1 MSMWRTF
8 LRAGM
13 ICFTAAMLNLAMH
26 SGAVAAPQG
35 GGKGQASETLDEDQ
49 NAKQQA
55 ERERQAEAREAEQER
70 AERMQ
75 ELYDQGREALDEDQ
89 FREAERSFT
98 ELVKL
103 NGPQT
108 DAALYW
114 TAYAQNREGKKEAAI
129 GTIGELKKR
138 YPQSRWKKDGEA
150 LEIEVRSTTGSKAN
164 PEAQNDEDLKL
175 LALQGLMNSNPD
187 KAIPLVEGILNGA
200 GSPRVKSK
208 ALFVLAQNG
217 SPQAEQVL
225 GKIARGQSNP
235 DLQRKALSYLA
246 TFGGKGAGKI
256 LAEVYTSSSDP
267 EVKRAVIRSYIISG
281 DREQL
286 AALAKNEPN
295 PELRKEAIRNLGITG
310 GQAELQSM
318 YAKETDRG
326 VKEEILNAYFIGGD
340 AKGLI
345 AVARTEKD
353 PELKKKAVEKL
364 SLMGSKEA
372 NEYLMELLQK

>member
-1 MSMWRTF
+1 MSMGRIF
-8 LRAGM
+8 VRAGL
-13 ICFTAAMLNLAMH
+13 ICFTAAMLNLAICSDSM
-26 SGAVAAPQG
+26 AALQS
-35 GGKGQASETLDEDQ
+35 GGKGQSAETFDDNQDE
-49 NAKQQA
+49 KQQA
-55 ERERQAEAREAEQER
+55 ERERQAQAREMEQER

-75 ELYDQGREALDEDQ
+75 ELYDEGREALDQDE

-129 GTIGELKKR
+129 GTIAELKKR

-175 LALQGLMNSNPD
+175 LALQGLMNSSPE

-217 SPQAEQVL
+217 SPQAEAVL

-246 TFGGKGAGKI
+246 TFGSKEAEKI
-256 LAEVYTSSSDP
+256 LAEVYTSSNDP

-295 PELRKEAIRNLGITG
+295 PELRKEAIRNLGVIG

-318 YAKETDRG
+318 YAKETDHG
-326 VKEEILNAYFIGGD
+326 VKEEILNAYFLGGD

-345 AVARTEKD
+345 AVAKTEKD
-353 PELKKKAVEKL
+353 PGLKKKAVEKL

>member
-1 MSMWRTF
+1 
-8 LRAGM
+8 
-13 ICFTAAMLNLAMH
+13 
-26 SGAVAAPQG
+26 
-35 GGKGQASETLDEDQ
+35 
-49 NAKQQA
+49 
-55 ERERQAEAREAEQER
+55 
-70 AERMQ
+70 
-75 ELYDQGREALDEDQ
+75 LYDEGREALDEDQ

-98 ELVKL
+98 ELVKM

-114 TAYAQNREGKKEAAI
+114 TAYAQNHEGKKEAAL
-129 GTIGELKKR
+129 GTIADLKKR
-138 YPQSRWKKDGEA
+138 FPQSRWKKDGEA
-150 LEIEVRSTTGSKAN
+150 LEIEVQSSTGGKAN

-175 LALQGLMNSNPD
+175 LALQGLMNSNPER
-187 KAIPLVEGILNGA
+187 AIPLVEGILNGA

-217 SPQAEQVL
+217 SAQSEEVL

-235 DLQRKALSYLA
+235 DLQRKAVSYLA
-246 TFGGKGAGKI
+246 MFGGKRAGKL
-256 LAEVYTSSSDP
+256 LAEVYTTSKDP

-286 AALAKNEPN
+286 ATLAKNEPN

-310 GQAELQSM
+310 GQSELQSM
-318 YAKETDRG
+318 YSKETERG

-340 AKGLI
+340 AKDLI
-345 AVARTEKD
+345 AAARMEKD

>member
-1 MSMWRTF
+1 MSMRRTF
-8 LRAGM
+8 VRTGM
-13 ICFTAAMLNLAMH
+13 ICFTGAMLSLAMR
-26 SGAVAAPQG
+26 SGAVAAPEG
-35 GGKGQASETLDEDQ
+35 GDKGQASETLDEDE
-49 NAKQQA
+49 KQQA
-55 ERERQAEAREAEQER
+55 ERDRQAQTREAEQDR
-70 AERMQ
+70 MERMQ
-75 ELYDQGREALDEDQ
+75 ELYDQGREALDQDQ

-129 GTIGELKKR
+129 ATISELKKR

-175 LALQGLMNSNPD
+175 LALQGLMNSSPE

-217 SPQAEQVL
+217 SPQAEAVL

-235 DLQRKALSYLA
+235 DLQRKAVSYLA

-256 LAEVYTSSSDP
+256 LAEVYTSSNDP

-286 AALAKNEPN
+286 AALAKSEPN
-295 PELRKEAIRNLGITG
+295 LELRKEAIRNLGVIG
-310 GQAELQSM
+310 GQAELQPL
-318 YAKETDRG
+318 YAKEMDRG

-345 AVARTEKD
+345 VVARTEKD

>member
-1 MSMWRTF
+1 MRMGKM
-8 LRAGM
+8 LVRAG
-13 ICFTAAMLNLAMH
+13 IVCFSAAILNLTM
-26 SGAVAAPQG
+26 GAGVLAARQG
-35 GGKGQASETLDEDQ
+35 GGKGQSSEAVDEFQDE
-49 NAKQQA
+49 KQQA
-55 ERERQAEAREAEQER
+55 ERDRQEEARERERER

-75 ELYDQGREALDEDQ
+75 ELYDEGREALDEDQ
-89 FREAERSFT
+89 FRDAERSFT

-114 TAYAQNREGKKEAAI
+114 MAYSQNREGKKEAAL
-129 GTIGELKKR
+129 GTIAELKKR

-150 LEIEVRSTTGSKAN
+150 LEIEVRASTGGKTN

-175 LALQGLMNSNPD
+175 LALQGLMNSSPE
-187 KAIPLVEGILNGA
+187 KAIPLVEGVLNGT

-217 SPQAEQVL
+217 SPQAEEVL

-235 DLQRKALSYLA
+235 DLQRKAVSYLA
-246 TFGGKGAGKI
+246 TFGGKGAGKV
-256 LAEVYTSSSDP
+256 LAEVYTTSNDP
-267 EVKRAVIRSYIISG
+267 EIKRAVIRSYIISG

-286 AALAKNEPN
+286 AKLANSEPN
-295 PELRKEAIRNLGITG
+295 PELRKEAIRNLGVIG
-310 GQAELQSM
+310 GQAALQALYS
-318 YAKETDRG
+318 KETDRT

-340 AKGLI
+340 AKDL
-345 AVARTEKD
+345 VAAARAEKD

>member
-1 MSMWRTF
+1 MNLDGTLW
-8 LRAGM
+8 RAG
-13 ICFTAAMLNLAMH
+13 IVCFTAVLLNPWIGL
-26 SGAVAAPQG
+26 GAPAAKQG
-35 GGKGQASETLDEDQ
+35 GVTSQPAETLNEEQ
-49 NAKQQA
+49 NEKQQA
-55 ERERQAEAREAEQER
+55 ERDRKEEAREAEQER
-70 AERMQ
+70 VEHMQ
-75 ELYDQGREALDEDQ
+75 ELYDEGREALDEDE
-89 FREAERSFT
+89 FRQAERSFT

-114 TAYAQNREGKKEAAI
+114 MAYAQNREGKKEAAL

-150 LEIEVRSTTGSKAN
+150 LEIEVRSATGAKTN
-164 PEAQNDEDLKL
+164 PEAQNDEELKL
-175 LALQGLMNSNPD
+175 LALQGLMNSSPD
-187 KAIPLVEGILNGA
+187 KAIPLVQGILNGT

-217 SPQAEQVL
+217 SPEAEEVL

-235 DLQRKALSYLA
+235 DLQRKAVSYLA
-246 TFGGKGAGKI
+246 MFGGKRSGKI

-286 AALAKNEPN
+286 ASLAKSEPN
-295 PELRKEAIRNLGITG
+295 QELRKEAIRNLGVIG
-310 GQAELQSM
+310 GQAELQPM

-345 AVARTEKD
+345 AAARAEKD

-364 SLMGSKEA
+364 SLLGSKEA
-372 NEYLMELLQK
+372 NDYLMELLQK

>member
-1 MSMWRTF
+1 MSMRRTLV
-8 LRAGM
+8 LRGM
-13 ICFTAAMLNLAMH
+13 ICFTAVMLSLAMRA
-26 SGAVAAPQG
+26 GALAAPQG
-35 GGKGQASETLDEDQ
+35 GGKGQASETLGENQ
-49 NAKQQA
+49 QEQPQA
-55 ERERQAEAREAEQER
+55 ERERQAQAREAEQDR
-70 AERMQ
+70 MDRMQ

-89 FREAERSFT
+89 FREAERSFS
-98 ELVKL
+98 ELAKL
-103 NGPQT
+103 GGPQT

-114 TAYAQNREGKKEAAI
+114 TAYAQNREGKKDAAI
-129 GTIGELKKR
+129 ATIAELKKR

-150 LEIEVRSTTGSKAN
+150 LEIEVRSTTGSKSN

-175 LALQGLMNSNPD
+175 LALQGLMNSSPE

-256 LAEVYTSSSDP
+256 LAEVYTNSSDL

-286 AALAKNEPN
+286 AALAKSEPN
-295 PELRKEAIRNLGITG
+295 PELRKEAIRNLGVIG
-310 GQAELQSM
+310 GQAELESL
-318 YAKETDRG
+318 YLKEPDRG

-345 AVARTEKD
+345 AVARAEKD
-353 PELKKKAVEKL
+353 AELKKKAVEKL
-364 SLMGSKEA
+364 SLMGSREA

>member
-1 MSMWRTF
+1 MSLDRRIW
-8 LRAGM
+8 RAG
-13 ICFTAAMLNLAMH
+13 IVCFAAMLLILGSG
-26 SGAVAAPQG
+26 SGALAAQQVAVPSQSAE
-35 GGKGQASETLDEDQ
+35 SLDEDQ
-49 NAKQQA
+49 NEKQQA
-55 ERERQAEAREAEQER
+55 ERDRQEEAREAEKER

-75 ELYDQGREALDEDQ
+75 ELYDEGREALDEDE
-89 FREAERSFT
+89 FRQAERSFT

-114 TAYAQNREGKKEAAI
+114 MAYAQNREGKKEAAL

-150 LEIEVRSTTGSKAN
+150 LEIEVRSATGAKSN
-164 PEAQNDEDLKL
+164 PEAQNDEELKL
-175 LALQGLMNSNPD
+175 LALQGLMNSSPD
-187 KAIPLVEGILNGA
+187 KAIPLVEGVLNGN

-217 SPQAEQVL
+217 SPQSEEVL
-225 GKIARGQSNP
+225 GKIARGQNHP
-235 DLQRKALSYLA
+235 DLQRKAVSYLA
-246 TFGGKGAGKI
+246 MFGGKRSGKI
-256 LAEVYTSSSDP
+256 LAEVYTSSNDP
-267 EVKRAVIRSYIISG
+267 EIKRAVIRSYIISG

-286 AALAKNEPN
+286 AALAKSEPN
-295 PELRKEAIRNLGITG
+295 QELRKEAIRNLGVIG
-310 GQAELQSM
+310 GQAELQPM

-340 AKGLI
+340 TKGLI
-345 AVARTEKD
+345 AVARAEKD

-364 SLMGSKEA
+364 ALLGSKEA

>member
-1 MSMWRTF
+1 MSMGKI
-8 LRAGM
+8 LVRAGV
-13 ICFTAAMLNLAMH
+13 IFFTLGMLNLAI
-26 SGAVAAPQG
+26 AANAMASQQS
-35 GGKGQASETLDEDQ
+35 GGKGQSSESLDDQ
-49 NAKQQA
+49 GQKQEA
-55 ERERQAEAREAEQER
+55 EHDRQAQAREAEQER

-75 ELYDQGREALDEDQ
+75 ELYDEGREALDEDQ

-114 TAYAQNREGKKEAAI
+114 MAYAQNREGKKEAAL
-129 GTIGELKKR
+129 GTVAELKKR

-150 LEIEVRSTTGSKAN
+150 LEIEVRASTGTKTN
-164 PEAQNDEDLKL
+164 PDGQNDEDLKL
-175 LALQGLMNSNPD
+175 LALQGLMNSSPE
-187 KAIPLVEGILNGA
+187 KAIPLVEGILNGP

-217 SPQAEQVL
+217 SPQAEEVL

-235 DLQRKALSYLA
+235 DLQKKAVSYLA
-246 TFGGKGAGKI
+246 MFGGKGAGKV
-256 LAEVYTSSSDP
+256 LAEVYTTSNDP
-267 EVKRAVIRSYIISG
+267 EIKRAVIRSYIISG

-286 AALAKNEPN
+286 AKLANSEPN
-295 PELRKEAIRNLGITG
+295 PELRKEAIRNLGVIG
-310 GQAELQSM
+310 GQATLQALYS
-318 YAKETDRG
+318 KETDRA

-340 AKGLI
+340 AKDLV
-345 AVARTEKD
+345 AVARGEKD

-364 SLMGSKEA
+364 SLMGSKDA
-372 NEYLMELLQK
+372 NDYLTELLQK

>member
-1 MSMWRTF
+1 MRMGRPF
-8 LRAGM
+8 VRAGI
-13 ICFTAAMLNLAMH
+13 ICFAAALLNVAWH
-26 SGAVAAPQG
+26 SGAMAAQG
-35 GGKGQASETLDEDQ
+35 GGKGQSSEALDENQ
-49 NAKQQA
+49 AEKRQA
-55 ERERQAEAREAEQER
+55 ERERQEQARDAEQER
-70 AERMQ
+70 ADRMQ
-75 ELYDQGREALDEDQ
+75 ELYDEGREALDEDE
-89 FREAERSFT
+89 FRQAERSFT

-129 GTIGELKKR
+129 GTIAELKKR

-150 LEIEVRSTTGSKAN
+150 LEIEMRSRTGSKAN

-175 LALQGLMNSNPD
+175 LALQGLMNSSPE
-187 KAIPLVEGILNGA
+187 KAIPLVEGILNGT
-200 GSPRVKSK
+200 GTPRVKSK

-217 SPQAEQVL
+217 SPEAEQVL

-235 DLQRKALSYLA
+235 DLQRKAVTYLA
-246 TFGGKGAGKI
+246 TFGGRGAGKI

-281 DREQL
+281 DREHL
-286 AALAKNEPN
+286 ASLAKSEPN
-295 PELRKEAIRNLGITG
+295 PELRKEAIRNLGIIG
-310 GQAELQSM
+310 GHSDLQAM

-340 AKGLI
+340 AKDLI
-345 AVARTEKD
+345 AAARGEKD
-353 PELKKKAVEKL
+353 TELKKKAVEKL

-372 NEYLMELLQK
+372 NDYLMELLQK

>member
-1 MSMWRTF
+1 MSMGRIMA
-8 LRAGM
+8 LAGL
-13 ICFTAAMLNLAMH
+13 ICFTLAMLNLAICSDAM
-26 SGAVAAPQG
+26 AAQS
-35 GGKGQASETLDEDQ
+35 GGKGQASQSLDENQDER
-49 NAKQQA
+49 QQA
-55 ERERQAEAREAEQER
+55 ERERQAQAREAEQER

-75 ELYDQGREALDEDQ
+75 ELYDEGRDALDEDQ
-89 FREAERSFT
+89 FQEAERSFT

-114 TAYAQNREGKKEAAI
+114 RAYAQNREGKKEAAI
-129 GTIGELKKR
+129 GTIAELKKR

-150 LEIEVRSTTGSKAN
+150 LEIEVRSTTGSKSN

-175 LALQGLMNSNPD
+175 LALQGLMNSSPD

-217 SPQAEQVL
+217 SPQAEAVL

-235 DLQRKALSYLA
+235 DLQRKAVSYLA

-256 LAEVYTSSSDP
+256 LAEVYTSSNDP

-286 AALAKNEPN
+286 AALAKSEPN
-295 PELRKEAIRNLGITG
+295 PELRKEAVRNLGITG
-310 GQAELQSM
+310 GQAELQAL
-318 YAKETDRG
+318 YAKESDRG

-345 AVARTEKD
+345 AAAKTEKD
-353 PELKKKAVEKL
+353 PELKKKAVQKL

-372 NEYLMELLQK
+372 NEYLMELLEK

>member
-1 MSMWRTF
+1 MSLRRAF
-8 LRAGM
+8 VRAGM
-13 ICFTAAMLNLAMH
+13 ICFTAGMLNLAIF
-26 SGAVAAPQG
+26 SRAAARQS
-35 GGKGQASETLDEDQ
+35 GGKGQASETLDENQDE
-49 NAKQQA
+49 KQQA
-55 ERERQAEAREAEQER
+55 ERERREQAREAEQER

-75 ELYDQGREALDEDQ
+75 ELYDEGREALDQDE

-114 TAYAQNREGKKEAAI
+114 TAYAQNREGKKEAAL
-129 GTIGELKKR
+129 GTITELKKR

-175 LALQGLMNSNPD
+175 LALQGLMNSNPE
-187 KAIPLVEGILNGA
+187 KAIPLVEGILNGS

-217 SPQAEQVL
+217 SPQAEEVL

-235 DLQRKALSYLA
+235 DLQRKAISYLA
-246 TFGGKGAGKI
+246 TFGGKGAGKV

-286 AALAKNEPN
+286 ANLANSEPN
-295 PELRKEAIRNLGITG
+295 PELRKEAIRNLGVIG
-310 GQAELQSM
+310 GQATLQALYS
-318 YAKETDRG
+318 KETDRS

-340 AKGLI
+340 AKDLI
-345 AVARTEKD
+345 AAARMEKD

>member
-1 MSMWRTF
+1 MSLRRAF
-8 LRAGM
+8 VRAGM
-13 ICFTAAMLNLAMH
+13 ICFTAVMLNLAI
-26 SGAVAAPQG
+26 SSSAAAQQS
-35 GGKGQASETLDEDQ
+35 GGKGQVSETLDENQDE
-49 NAKQQA
+49 KQQA
-55 ERERQAEAREAEQER
+55 ERERRDQAREAEQER

-75 ELYDQGREALDEDQ
+75 ELYDEGREALDQDE
-89 FREAERSFT
+89 FRDAERSFS

-103 NGPQT
+103 SGPQT

-129 GTIGELKKR
+129 GTIAELKKR

-175 LALQGLMNSNPD
+175 LALQGLMNSSPE
-187 KAIPLVEGILNGA
+187 KGIPLVEGILNGG

-217 SPQAEQVL
+217 SPQAEEVL

-235 DLQRKALSYLA
+235 DLQRKAISYLA
-246 TFGGKGAGKI
+246 MFGGKGAGKI
-256 LAEVYTSSSDP
+256 LAEVYTSSNDP
-267 EVKRAVIRSYIISG
+267 EVKRAVIRSYIVSG

-295 PELRKEAIRNLGITG
+295 PELRKEAIRNLGVTG
-310 GQAELQSM
+310 GQAEIQAM
-318 YAKETDRG
+318 YPKETDRG

>member
-1 MSMWRTF
+1 MSMGKTCV
-8 LRAGM
+8 RAGM
-13 ICFTAAMLNLAMH
+13 ICFTAAMLNLAVH
-26 SGAVAAPQG
+26 SGVMAAPQS
-35 GGKGQASETLDEDQ
+35 GGKGEAAESLDNNQDE
-49 NAKQQA
+49 KQQA
-55 ERERQAEAREAEQER
+55 EHERMD
-70 AERMQ
+70 RMQ
-75 ELYDQGREALDEDQ
+75 ELYDEGREALDEDQ

-114 TAYAQNREGKKEAAI
+114 TAYAQNREGKKEAAL
-129 GTIGELKKR
+129 GTIAELKKR

-175 LALQGLMNSNPD
+175 LALQGLMNSSPE
-187 KAIPLVEGILNGA
+187 KAIPLVEGILNGT
-200 GSPRVKSK
+200 GSPRAKSK

-217 SPQAEQVL
+217 SPQAEAVL

-235 DLQRKALSYLA
+235 DLQRKAVSYLA

-286 AALAKNEPN
+286 AVLAKNEPN
-295 PELRKEAIRNLGITG
+295 PDLRKEAIRNLGITG
-310 GQAELQSM
+310 GQAELQAL
-318 YAKETDRG
+318 YAKESDRG

-340 AKGLI
+340 AKDLI
-345 AVARTEKD
+345 VVARTEKD

-372 NEYLMELLQK
+372 EGFLMELLQK

>member
-1 MSMWRTF
+1 MSMGRIF
-8 LRAGM
+8 VRAGM
-13 ICFTAAMLNLAMH
+13 ICFTAATLSFAML
-26 SGAVAAPQG
+26 SGVVGAPQS
-35 GGKGQASETLDEDQ
+35 GGKGQASETLDENQDE
-49 NAKQQA
+49 KQQA
-55 ERERQAEAREAEQER
+55 ERERREQAREAEQER

-75 ELYDQGREALDEDQ
+75 ELYDEGREALDEDQ
-89 FREAERSFT
+89 FREAERSFN

-114 TAYAQNREGKKEAAI
+114 TAYAQNREGKK
-129 GTIGELKKR
+129 
-138 YPQSRWKKDGEA
+138 DGEA
-150 LEIEVRSTTGSKAN
+150 LEIEVRSTTGAKAN

-175 LALQGLMNSNPD
+175 LALQGLMNSSPE
-187 KAIPLVEGILNGA
+187 KGIPLVEGILNGT

-217 SPQAEQVL
+217 SPQAEAVL
-225 GKIARGQSNP
+225 GKIARGQNNP

-246 TFGGKGAGKI
+246 MFGGKQAGKI
-256 LAEVYTSSSDP
+256 LAEVYTSTSDP

-286 AALAKNEPN
+286 AALAKGESN
-295 PELRKEAIRNLGITG
+295 PELRKEAIRNLGVTG
-310 GQAELQSM
+310 GQAELQPL

-345 AVARTEKD
+345 AVARAEKD

-372 NEYLMELLQK
+372 NEYLMELIPK

>member
-1 MSMWRTF
+1 MSMGRS
-8 LRAGM
+8 LVRAGL
-13 ICFTAAMLNLAMH
+13 ICFTAVTLNLAIH
-26 SGAVAAPQG
+26 SGTVAAFQN
-35 GGKGQASETLDEDQ
+35 GGKGQVPETLDENQDE
-49 NAKQQA
+49 KQQA
-55 ERERQAEAREAEQER
+55 ERERQAEAKEAQQER
-70 AERMQ
+70 IERMQ

-89 FREAERSFT
+89 FREAERSFS

-129 GTIGELKKR
+129 GTIAELKKR

-175 LALQGLMNSNPD
+175 LALQGLMNSSPE
-187 KAIPLVEGILNGA
+187 KAIPLVEGILNGS

>member
-1 MSMWRTF
+1 MSMERNLW
-8 LRAGM
+8 RAGV
-13 ICFTAAMLNLAMH
+13 ICFGALLLNVGIGPNALAAQQ
-26 SGAVAAPQG
+26 SAA
-35 GGKGQASETLDEDQ
+35 KGQSAEALDENQ
-49 NAKQQA
+49 NEKQQA
-55 ERERQAEAREAEQER
+55 ERDRQEEVRERERER

-75 ELYDQGREALDEDQ
+75 ELYDEGREALDEDQ

-98 ELVKL
+98 KLVEL

-114 TAYAQNREGKKEAAI
+114 MAYAQNREGKKEAAI
-129 GTIGELKKR
+129 GTIAELKKR

-150 LEIEVRSTTGSKAN
+150 LEIEVRSATGAKAN
-164 PEAQNDEDLKL
+164 PEAQNDEELKL
-175 LALQGLMNSNPD
+175 LALQGLMNSSPD
-187 KAIPLVEGILNGA
+187 KAIPLVEGILNGN

-217 SPQAEQVL
+217 SPQSEEVL
-225 GKIARGQSNP
+225 GKIARGQSHP
-235 DLQRKALSYLA
+235 DLQRKAVSYLA
-246 TFGGKGAGKI
+246 TFGGKRSGKI

-267 EVKRAVIRSYIISG
+267 EIKRAVIRSYIISG

-286 AALAKNEPN
+286 GALARGEAN
-295 PELRKEAIRNLGITG
+295 PELRKEAIRNLGVVG
-310 GQAELQSM
+310 GQAELQSL
-318 YAKETDRG
+318 YSKETDRG

-340 AKGLI
+340 AKDL
-345 AVARTEKD
+345 VAAARAEKD

>member
-1 MSMWRTF
+1 MSMGRIF
-8 LRAGM
+8 VRAGL
-13 ICFTAAMLNLAMH
+13 ICFTAAMLNLAICSDSM
-26 SGAVAAPQG
+26 AAPQN
-35 GGKGQASETLDEDQ
+35 GGKGQASETFDDNQDE
-49 NAKQQA
+49 KQQA
-55 ERERQAEAREAEQER
+55 ERERQAQAREAEQER
-70 AERMQ
+70 MERMQ
-75 ELYDQGREALDEDQ
+75 ELYDQGREALDEDL

-129 GTIGELKKR
+129 GTIAELKKR

-175 LALQGLMNSNPD
+175 LALQGLMNSSPE

-217 SPQAEQVL
+217 SPQAEAVL

-246 TFGGKGAGKI
+246 SFGGKGAGKI
-256 LAEVYTSSSDP
+256 LAEVYTSSNDP

-286 AALAKNEPN
+286 ATLAKSEPN
-295 PELRKEAIRNLGITG
+295 PDLRKEAIRNLGVIG

-353 PELKKKAVEKL
+353 PELRKKAVEKL

>member
-1 MSMWRTF
+1 MNMKRAF
-8 LRAGM
+8 VRAGM
-13 ICFTAAMLNLAMH
+13 ICFTAMMLHLAIC
-26 SGAVAAPQG
+26 SSAVVAPQN
-35 GGKGQASETLDEDQ
+35 GGKGPASETLDENQDE
-49 NAKQQA
+49 KQQA

-70 AERMQ
+70 MEHMQ
-75 ELYDQGREALDEDQ
+75 ELYDEGREALDQDE
-89 FREAERSFT
+89 FRAAEKSFS

-129 GTIGELKKR
+129 GTIAELKKR

-150 LEIEVRSTTGSKAN
+150 LEIEVRSTTGSKSN

-175 LALQGLMNSNPD
+175 LALQGLMNSSPE
-187 KAIPLVEGILNGA
+187 KGIPLVEGILNGG

-217 SPQAEQVL
+217 SPQAEEVL

-235 DLQRKALSYLA
+235 DLQRKAISYLA
-246 TFGGKGAGKI
+246 MFGGKGAGKI

-267 EVKRAVIRSYIISG
+267 EVKRAVIRSYIVSG

-295 PELRKEAIRNLGITG
+295 PELRKEAIRNLGVTG
-310 GQAELQSM
+310 GQAELQAM
-318 YAKETDRG
+318 YPRETDRG

>member
-1 MSMWRTF
+1 MSMGRIIGRT
-8 LRAGM
+8 GM
-13 ICFTAAMLNLAMH
+13 IVFTAAMVNLALCPGTM
-26 SGAVAAPQG
+26 AAQN
-35 GGKGQASETLDEDQ
+35 GGKGPASETFDENQ
-49 NAKQQA
+49 EEKQQA
-55 ERERQAEAREAEQER
+55 EHERQEQAKEAEQER
-70 AERMQ
+70 LERLQ
-75 ELYDQGREALDEDQ
+75 ELYDEGREALDEDQ

-98 ELVKL
+98 ELVKM

-114 TAYAQNREGKKEAAI
+114 TAYSQNREGKKEAAL
-129 GTIGELKKR
+129 GTIADLKKR
-138 YPQSRWKKDGEA
+138 FPQSRWKKDGEA
-150 LEIEVRSTTGSKAN
+150 LEIEVRSSTGGKAN

-175 LALQGLMNSNPD
+175 LALQGLMNSNPER
-187 KAIPLVEGILNGA
+187 AIPLVEGILNGA

-217 SPQAEQVL
+217 SAQSEEVL

-235 DLQRKALSYLA
+235 DLQRKAVSYLA
-246 TFGGKGAGKI
+246 MFGGKRAGKL
-256 LAEVYTSSSDP
+256 LAEVYTTSKDP

-286 AALAKNEPN
+286 ATLAKNEPN

-310 GQAELQSM
+310 GQSELQSM
-318 YAKETDRG
+318 YSKETDRG

-340 AKGLI
+340 AKDLI
-345 AVARTEKD
+345 AAARMEKD
-353 PELKKKAVEKL
+353 PELKKNAVEKL

>member
-1 MSMWRTF
+1 MSMKRAF
-8 LRAGM
+8 VRAGM
-13 ICFTAAMLNLAMH
+13 VCFTAMILHLAVC
-26 SGAVAAPQG
+26 SSTAAAPQSG
-35 GGKGQASETLDEDQ
+35 GRGQAPETLDENQDE
-49 NAKQQA
+49 KQQA
-55 ERERQAEAREAEQER
+55 ERERREQAREAEQER
-70 AERMQ
+70 TERMQ
-75 ELYDQGREALDEDQ
+75 ELYDEGREALDQDE
-89 FREAERSFT
+89 FRAAEKSFS

-129 GTIGELKKR
+129 GTIAELKKR

-150 LEIEVRSTTGSKAN
+150 LEIEVRSTTGAKAN

-175 LALQGLMNSNPD
+175 LALQGLMNSSPE
-187 KAIPLVEGILNGA
+187 KGIPLVEGILNGG

-217 SPQAEQVL
+217 SPQAEEVL

-235 DLQRKALSYLA
+235 DLQRKAISYLA
-246 TFGGKGAGKI
+246 MFGGKGAGKI
-256 LAEVYTSSSDP
+256 LAEVYTSSNDS
-267 EVKRAVIRSYIISG
+267 EVKRAVIRSYIVSG

-310 GQAELQSM
+310 GQAELQAM
-318 YAKETDRG
+318 YPRETDRG

>member
-1 MSMWRTF
+1 MGEI
-8 LRAGM
+8 LGRAGI
-13 ICFTAAMLNLAMH
+13 ICFTAAMLNLAIC
-26 SGAVAAPQG
+26 SGAIAAQTW
-35 GGKGQASETLDEDQ
+35 GKGQASKTLDEDQ
-49 NAKQQA
+49 DEKQQV
-55 ERERQAEAREAEQER
+55 ERGRQAQAQAAEQEHV
-70 AERMQ
+70 ERMQ
-75 ELYDQGREALDEDQ
+75 ELYDEGREALDQDE

-103 NGPQT
+103 SGPQT

-114 TAYAQNREGKKEAAI
+114 TAYAQNREGKKEAAL
-129 GTIGELKKR
+129 GTIAELKKR

-150 LEIEVRSTTGSKAN
+150 LEIEVRSSTGAKAN

-175 LALQGLMNSNPD
+175 LALQGLMNNNPE
-187 KAIPLVEGILNGA
+187 KAIPLVQGILNGA
-200 GSPRVKSK
+200 GSPRVKSQ

-217 SPQAEQVL
+217 SPQAEEVL

-246 TFGGKGAGKI
+246 MFGGKRAGKI
-256 LAEVYTSSSDP
+256 LAEVYTTSNDP

-295 PELRKEAIRNLGITG
+295 PELRKEAIQNLAVVG
-310 GQAELQSM
+310 GQGELQAM
-318 YAKETDRG
+318 YPKETDRA

-345 AVARTEKD
+345 AVAKTEKD

>member
-1 MSMWRTF
+1 M
-8 LRAGM
+8 RAGM
-13 ICFTAAMLNLAMH
+13 FCFTAAILNLAMH
-26 SGAVAAPQG
+26 SAAIAAPQN
-35 GGKGQASETLDEDQ
+35 GGKGQASETLDENQD
-49 NAKQQA
+49 AKQQT

-70 AERMQ
+70 VERMQ

-89 FREAERSFT
+89 FREAERSFS

-129 GTIGELKKR
+129 GTIAELKKR

-175 LALQGLMNSNPD
+175 LALQGLMNSSPE
-187 KAIPLVEGILNGA
+187 KAIPLVEGILNGS

-217 SPQAEQVL
+217 SPEAEQVL

-256 LAEVYTSSSDP
+256 LAEVYTSSNDP

-295 PELRKEAIRNLGITG
+295 PELRKEAIRNLGIVG

-326 VKEEILNAYFIGGD
+326 VKEEILNGYFIGGD

-353 PELKKKAVEKL
+353 PEMKKKAVEKL

>member
-1 MSMWRTF
+1 MSMGRTF
-8 LRAGM
+8 VRSGLT
-13 ICFTAAMLNLAMH
+13 CFAAAMLNLAMH
-26 SGAVAAPQG
+26 SCAMAAAQS
-35 GGKGQASETLDEDQ
+35 GGKGQASETLDEDRDE
-49 NAKQQA
+49 KQQA
-55 ERERQAEAREAEQER
+55 ERERQAQAREAEQER
-70 AERMQ
+70 MERMQ
-75 ELYDQGREALDEDQ
+75 ELYDEGREALDEDQ

-114 TAYAQNREGKKEAAI
+114 TAYAQNREGKKEAAL
-129 GTIGELKKR
+129 GTIAELKKR

-150 LEIEVRSTTGSKAN
+150 LEIEMRSTTGSKAN

-175 LALQGLMNSNPD
+175 LALQGLMNSSPE
-187 KAIPLVEGILNGA
+187 KAMPLVEGILNGS

-217 SPQAEQVL
+217 SPQAEEVL

-235 DLQRKALSYLA
+235 DLQRKAVSYLA
-246 TFGGKGAGKI
+246 MFGGKGAGKI
-256 LAEVYTSSSDP
+256 LAEVYTTSNDP

-295 PELRKEAIRNLGITG
+295 PELRKEAIRNLGVTG
-310 GQAELQSM
+310 GQAELQAM
-318 YAKETDRG
+318 YPKETDRG

-345 AVARTEKD
+345 AVAKTEKD
-353 PELKKKAVEKL
+353 PELRKKAVEKL

>member
-1 MSMWRTF
+1 MSIGRIIGRRGVTCF
-8 LRAGM
+8 IAG
-13 ICFTAAMLNLAMH
+13 MLNLLTL
-26 SGAVAAPQG
+26 SGAIAAPQS
-35 GGKGQASETLDEDQ
+35 GGKGQASETVDENQDE
-49 NAKQQA
+49 KQQA
-55 ERERQAEAREAEQER
+55 ERDRRAQAREAEQER
-70 AERMQ
+70 MERMQ
-75 ELYDQGREALDEDQ
+75 ELYDEGREALDQDE

-114 TAYAQNREGKKEAAI
+114 TAYAENREGKKEAAL
-129 GTIGELKKR
+129 GTIAELKKR

-150 LEIEVRSTTGSKAN
+150 LEIEVRSSTGAKAN

-175 LALQGLMNSNPD
+175 LALQGLMNSNPE

-217 SPQAEQVL
+217 SPQAEEVL
-225 GKIARGQSNP
+225 GKIARGQTNP
-235 DLQRKALSYLA
+235 EMQRKAVSYLA

-286 AALAKNEPN
+286 LTLAKSEPN
-295 PELRKEAIRNLGITG
+295 PDLRKEAIRNLGITG
-310 GQAELQSM
+310 GQAELEAL
-318 YAKETDRG
+318 YAKESDRA

-345 AVARTEKD
+345 AAARTEKD
-353 PELKKKAVEKL
+353 PQLKKKAVEKL

-372 NEYLMELLQK
+372 TEYLMELLEK

>member
-1 MSMWRTF
+1 MSMRSAF
-8 LRAGM
+8 GRAGI
-13 ICFTAAMLNLAMH
+13 ICFMAAMLNLATH
-26 SGAVAAPQG
+26 SNVMAAQQG
-35 GGKGQASETLDEDQ
+35 GSKGQSAEAPDENQDE
-49 NAKQQA
+49 K
-55 ERERQAEAREAEQER
+55 RQAEHERQPQAREAEQER
-70 AERMQ
+70 ADRMQ
-75 ELYDQGREALDEDQ
+75 ELYDEGREALDQDQ

-114 TAYAQNREGKKEAAI
+114 MAYAQNREGKKEAALGMI
-129 GTIGELKKR
+129 NELKKR

-150 LEIEVRSTTGSKAN
+150 LEIEVRSSTGAKAN
-164 PEAQNDEDLKL
+164 PEAHNDEDLKL
-175 LALQGLMNSNPD
+175 LALQGLMNSNPE
-187 KAIPLVEGILNGA
+187 KAIPLVEGILNGT

-217 SPQAEQVL
+217 SPQAEEVL

-235 DLQRKALSYLA
+235 DLQRKAVSYLA

-256 LAEVYTSSSDP
+256 LAEVYTSSSDLA
-267 EVKRAVIRSYIISG
+267 VKRAVIRSYIISG

-286 AALAKNEPN
+286 ANLANSEPN
-295 PELRKEAIRNLGITG
+295 PELRKEAIRNLGVIG
-310 GQAELQSM
+310 GQATLQALYS
-318 YAKETDRG
+318 KETDRS

-340 AKGLI
+340 AKDLI
-345 AVARTEKD
+345 AAARMEKD

>member
-1 MSMWRTF
+1 MSMGRMIGRT
-8 LRAGM
+8 GM
-13 ICFTAAMLNLAMH
+13 IVFTAAMVNLAIC
-26 SGAVAAPQG
+26 SGARAVQS
-35 GGKGQASETLDEDQ
+35 GGKGQASESFDENQ
-49 NAKQQA
+49 EEKQQA
-55 ERERQAEAREAEQER
+55 EHERQEQAKEAEQER
-70 AERMQ
+70 LERLQ
-75 ELYDQGREALDEDQ
+75 ELYDEGREALDEDQ

-98 ELVKL
+98 ELVKM

-114 TAYAQNREGKKEAAI
+114 TAYSQNREGKKEAAL
-129 GTIGELKKR
+129 GTIADLKKR
-138 YPQSRWKKDGEA
+138 FPQSRWKKDGEA
-150 LEIEVRSTTGSKAN
+150 LEIEVRSSTGGKAN

-175 LALQGLMNSNPD
+175 LALQGLMNSNPER
-187 KAIPLVEGILNGA
+187 AIPLVEGILNGA

-217 SPQAEQVL
+217 SAQSEEVL

-235 DLQRKALSYLA
+235 DLQRKAVSYLA
-246 TFGGKGAGKI
+246 MFGGKRAGKL
-256 LAEVYTSSSDP
+256 LAEVYTTSKDP

-286 AALAKNEPN
+286 ATLAKNEPN

-310 GQAELQSM
+310 GQSELQSM
-318 YAKETDRG
+318 YSKETDRG

-340 AKGLI
+340 AKDLI
-345 AVARTEKD
+345 AAARMEKD

-372 NEYLMELLQK
+372 NEYLLELLQK